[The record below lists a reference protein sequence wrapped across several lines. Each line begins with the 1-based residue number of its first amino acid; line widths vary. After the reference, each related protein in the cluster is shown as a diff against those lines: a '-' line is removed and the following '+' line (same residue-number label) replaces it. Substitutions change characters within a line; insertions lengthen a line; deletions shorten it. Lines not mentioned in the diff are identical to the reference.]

1 MSRRR
6 KLIDSTPFDTI
17 RLEGNIFVPELL
29 ERAARGEAAHQ
40 KEADYA
46 VPKGL
51 KLHDEYGRAF
61 RIASAVW
68 QDFATHV
75 PRTDLDSAKLTTGF
89 VLDILRQCLGYADLA
104 LLQVPVQIGDRGFPV
119 TATAIGGRLAV
130 IIAPHTV
137 ALDEPA
143 SHFAIHGS
151 GAKRK
156 SAHQLAQ
163 EFLNASRDSVW
174 AIVTNGRTLRLLR
187 DAETLT
193 RPNFLEFDL
202 ETILRESEARYA
214 DFSALWRILHASR
227 AGAATALPTD
237 CIWEKWKSEGHAQ
250 GLRVRDG
257 LRDGVTQALLI
268 LGRGYLAHPDNTALR
283 QRLHYGELTKEA
295 YFQQLLRLIYR
306 SLFLFCAEERDL
318 LHTPDAQP
326 AARKAYAEGYSLRRL
341 RNRSLRHTAHDSHGD
356 LWLSLRIVFRALASG
371 QPRLAL
377 PALGGLFAETQC
389 PDLDSASL
397 ANRDLLAAMRHLRWS
412 SASGSLTAIDYRN
425 MGPEELGSVY
435 ESLLE
440 LVPQLDLPARTF
452 GFAGITDTAS
462 TSGNARKTTGSYYT
476 PDSLVQELI
485 KSALDPVIADRLAAQ
500 PDRPVE
506 ALLSITVCDPS
517 CGSGHFLLAA
527 ARRLAEKLAELRAPD
542 GAVRPDDYRHALR
555 EVIAR
560 CIHGVDRNPLALELA
575 RTVLWLEGVD
585 PGLPLSFLEHH
596 LVCGDALLGLTD
608 LRQLENGIPD
618 AAFTALSGDDKK
630 LCTDLKKQNKA
641 ARKQLD
647 DLRSGQDLLA
657 PPGQPDALSEF
668 SALESLPEAT
678 PEEIAAKEA
687 AWLAFL
693 THTRE
698 SPLARAAD
706 VFVGAFLAP
715 KPTGSTPPDTR
726 ALAAALFPA
735 KATPELTTQI
745 QHARHLCDRDH
756 ANVLHWP
763 LAFPKVF
770 ARGGFD
776 CILGNPPWERIKLQ
790 EEEFFAT
797 REPLIATAKNK
808 AERAKRI
815 QWLSEGSLRYH
826 LSQFQSPATPD
837 PAEIQLFRDF
847 EMEKRLA
854 EASSIFAHV
863 DGKEGGRY
871 PLTGV
876 GDVNTYALFS
886 ETIANLT
893 TTAGRAGFIVPMG
906 IATDDTTK
914 AFFASL
920 IAQKRLAQLI
930 GLFEIRAWFP
940 ATDDRKAFCL
950 LTLGKADKS
959 RFIFDVKTIEDLQ
972 QDAKWIEL
980 PPEDLILINPNTRTC
995 PIFRARAD
1003 AELTRAIYR
1012 RVPVLIEE
1020 ARDGQPEKNP
1030 WDIRFGTMFHMSN
1043 DSHLFEDNAG
1053 PDLVPLYEAKMIHQF
1068 DHRWASYNR
1077 TTEGELDTADV
1088 TDADKAEPS
1097 FTVTPRYWVP
1107 RSAVEY
1113 ALLSKQDPL
1122 YPLHWAAQG
1131 KRRDQLAWWFRC
1143 WLWGHE
1149 LLAGRKESAAR
1160 LRQEMDD
1167 TRIVSHD
1174 TMEIVMAH
1182 EPERQWAE
1190 RTATTHPLSAD
1201 EQTMLWNQS
1210 KDDDGLISRDSRKLG
1225 GKSSDELSEEW
1236 EHLADAILTKR
1247 RRQWVMGWRRNAR
1260 NTDERSMIAAVTPAY
1275 GIGDSIFLL
1284 TTSEAAYLSTALLAN
1299 CNTIAFDFVMRQKL
1313 AGSNLSFYYIKQ
1325 LPILPPDAYTEADL
1339 AYIVPRVLE
1348 LTYTAHDMRPWAEDV
1363 ISSYQRQFPQHPPLV
1378 PDPAHPQPYR
1388 FDPDRR
1394 AQLRADLDA
1403 RYARL
1408 YGLTR
1413 DELRYILDPADTHG
1427 PDYPTETFRVLKTN
1441 ELKQFGE
1448 YRTRRLVLEAWDREE
1463 ALDTE
1468 SHKSNLRNLSP
1479 AIARGEG
1486 LNSFLIYPPGDRLKF
1501 SDTPSGRTFLARLSQ
1516 AENDIPAEDGQP
1528 RSFLRFEAFSEAWFL
1543 ENLPPQGEVP
1553 WADTEAFL
1561 RYYADAAIYGLE
1573 VETISSH
1580 GERFPFLSTIRNQTA
1595 EGIEPTNWFRIRVGG
1610 ARRDDAIADVVPLQ
1624 LFQNLLTEGTALT
1637 LGDIEPVDQAT
1648 QSQLDR
1654 AVSTQHIASA
1664 GAADLQRVLKDVVS
1678 HQIDWAVVYD
1688 VGQGNAIG
1696 LHDCLG
1702 IVRCYVDLGG
1712 GSGPNNHTFPT
1723 ALKSFCFTVSPPIIL
1738 THWDEDHWSSGVR
1751 DRRALARHW
1760 IAPRQHLGVK
1770 QVAFIAAIITA
1781 GGRVIFV
1788 DAGMPAIQIGQLY
1801 LELCTGRGR
1810 NHSGISV
1817 TLCEAVDI
1825 APRRMLFPGDA
1836 DYRYIP
1842 SVRNQDYLS
1851 VVVPHHGSALK
1862 PKSVPPLSPQQPESR
1877 LVYSYGPNN
1886 TYHHPTDGTRK
1897 AHHNA
1902 GWRDFEVQPPGVE
1915 VRETADRG
1923 SSGLG
1928 HVLLGWK
1935 VHVLPPP
1942 LPCGSQCHLRAQQ
1955 I

>member
-6 KLIDSTPFDTI
+6 KLTDTTPFDTL
-17 RLEGNIFVPELL
+17 RLEGTLFVPELL

-46 VPKGL
+46 IPKGL
-51 KLHDEYGRAF
+51 KLHDEYGRAY
-61 RIASAVW
+61 RIAAALW
-68 QDFATHV
+68 QDFA
-75 PRTDLDSAKLTTGF
+75 PQLLRTDLAPARATHAF
-89 VLDILRQCLGYADLA
+89 VLDLLRQCLGFTDLTP
-104 LLQVPVQIGDRGFPV
+104 LSDPVQIGDRGFPV
-119 TATAIGGRLAV
+119 TTQALGGRLPV
-130 IIAPHTV
+130 IIAPHSL
-137 ALDEPA
+137 ALDDPDPR
-143 SHFAIHGS
+143 FAILGS
-151 GAKRK
+151 GARRK

-163 EFLNASRDSVW
+163 EFLNASRDCLW
-174 AIVTNGRTLRLLR
+174 AIVTNGRSLRLLR

-202 ETILRESEARYA
+202 ETILREGEARYA
-214 DFSALWRILHASR
+214 DFSALWRIAHASR
-227 AGAATALPTD
+227 AGTATAPPAD

-250 GLRVRDG
+250 GLRVREG
-257 LRDGVTQALLI
+257 LRAGVTQALLI
-268 LGRGYLAHPDNTALR
+268 LGRGFLTHPDNLALR
-283 QRLHYGELTKEA
+283 QRLHDGTLTKED

-318 LHTPDAQP
+318 LHTPAPSSAVSAADSEKPQIKNP
-326 AARKAYAEGYSLRRL
+326 ICGFSESVGNHQAARKAYAEGYSLRRL
-341 RNRSLRHTAHDSHGD
+341 RNRSLRQTAHDSHGD
-356 LWLSLRIVFRALASG
+356 LWLSLRIVFHALASG

-397 ANRDLLAAMRHLRWS
+397 ANRDLLAGMRQLRWS

-500 PDRPVE
+500 PDRPID

-745 QHARHLCDRDH
+745 EHARQLCDRDH

-808 AERAKRI
+808 SERAKRI

-837 PAEIQLFRDF
+837 PTEIQLFRDF

-886 ETIANLT
+886 ETILQLT
-893 TTAGRAGFIVPMG
+893 SPRGKAGFIVPTG
-906 IATDDTTK
+906 IVSDDTTK
-914 AFFASL
+914 QFFSA
-920 IAQKRLAQLI
+920 IAETGRLTH
-930 GLFEIRAWFP
+930 LFSFENEEFVFP
-940 ATDDRKAFCL
+940 AVHHSFRFCLMVIAGAPDPDRPGTFVFLARQTDQLQDDRRRF
-950 LTLGKADKS
+950 TLS
-959 RFIFDVKTIEDLQ
+959 
-972 QDAKWIEL
+972 
-980 PPEDLILINPNTRTC
+980 PEDFRLINPNTRTC

-1020 ARDGQPEKNP
+1020 ARDGREEKNP
-1030 WDIRFGTMFHMSN
+1030 WGITFQRMFDMSN
-1043 DSHLFEDNAG
+1043 DSHLFEDKPG
-1053 PDLVPLYEAKMIHQF
+1053 PDLLPLYEAKMIHQF
-1068 DHRWASYNR
+1068 DHRWASYTR
-1077 TTEGELDTADV
+1077 TEEGELDTADV
-1088 TDADKAEPS
+1088 TAADKADPA
-1097 FTVTPRYWVP
+1097 FAVTPRYWVP
-1107 RSAVEY
+1107 RSAVED

-1122 YPLHWAAQG
+1122 YPLHIGARE
-1131 KRRDQLAWWFRC
+1131 KRRDSLAWWFRC

-1149 LLAGRKESAAR
+1149 LLTGNKTAATR

-1167 TRIVSHD
+1167 ARIVSHD

-1201 EQTMLWNQS
+1201 EQTRLWNQIE
-1210 KDDDGLISRDSRKLG
+1210 DDQGLISRDPNIIG
-1225 GKSSDELSEEW
+1225 GKNSDQLSEEW
-1236 EHLADAILTKR
+1236 ESLAEAILAKR
-1247 RRQWVMGWRRNAR
+1247 RKHWVMGWRRNAR
-1260 NTDERSMIAAVTPAY
+1260 NHDLRSMILSAMPSYGMGDSVFLLATEQPTHMAAV
-1275 GIGDSIFLL
+1275 
-1284 TTSEAAYLSTALLAN
+1284 LLAN
-1299 CNTIAFDFVMRQKL
+1299 ANSLVLDFALRQKL
-1313 AGSNLSFYYIKQ
+1313 AGINLSFFYIKQ
-1325 LPILPPDAYTEADL
+1325 LPILPPEAYSEADI

-1348 LTYTAHDMRPWAEDV
+1348 LTYTAHDLRPWAEDV
-1363 ISSYQRQFPQHPPLV
+1363 ISSYQRQFPQHPALV
-1378 PDPAHPQPYR
+1378 PDPADPQPYR

-1441 ELKQFGE
+1441 ELKQHGE
-1448 YRTRRLVLEAWDREE
+1448 YRTRRLVLEAWDK
-1463 ALDTE
+1463 T
-1468 SHKSNLRNLSP
+1468 
-1479 AIARGEG
+1479 
-1486 LNSFLIYPPGDRLKF
+1486 NS
-1501 SDTPSGRTFLARLSQ
+1501 
-1516 AENDIPAEDGQP
+1516 
-1528 RSFLRFEAFSEAWFL
+1528 
-1543 ENLPPQGEVP
+1543 
-1553 WADTEAFL
+1553 
-1561 RYYADAAIYGLE
+1561 
-1573 VETISSH
+1573 
-1580 GERFPFLSTIRNQTA
+1580 
-1595 EGIEPTNWFRIRVGG
+1595 
-1610 ARRDDAIADVVPLQ
+1610 
-1624 LFQNLLTEGTALT
+1624 
-1637 LGDIEPVDQAT
+1637 
-1648 QSQLDR
+1648 
-1654 AVSTQHIASA
+1654 
-1664 GAADLQRVLKDVVS
+1664 
-1678 HQIDWAVVYD
+1678 
-1688 VGQGNAIG
+1688 
-1696 LHDCLG
+1696 
-1702 IVRCYVDLGG
+1702 
-1712 GSGPNNHTFPT
+1712 
-1723 ALKSFCFTVSPPIIL
+1723 
-1738 THWDEDHWSSGVR
+1738 
-1751 DRRALARHW
+1751 
-1760 IAPRQHLGVK
+1760 
-1770 QVAFIAAIITA
+1770 
-1781 GGRVIFV
+1781 
-1788 DAGMPAIQIGQLY
+1788 
-1801 LELCTGRGR
+1801 
-1810 NHSGISV
+1810 
-1817 TLCEAVDI
+1817 
-1825 APRRMLFPGDA
+1825 
-1836 DYRYIP
+1836 
-1842 SVRNQDYLS
+1842 
-1851 VVVPHHGSALK
+1851 
-1862 PKSVPPLSPQQPESR
+1862 
-1877 LVYSYGPNN
+1877 
-1886 TYHHPTDGTRK
+1886 
-1897 AHHNA
+1897 
-1902 GWRDFEVQPPGVE
+1902 
-1915 VRETADRG
+1915 
-1923 SSGLG
+1923 
-1928 HVLLGWK
+1928 
-1935 VHVLPPP
+1935 
-1942 LPCGSQCHLRAQQ
+1942 
-1955 I
+1955 